1 MLVEALDGKEM
12 GLVRGVEMERAK
24 KVGEEMA
31 REEKAE
37 MA

>member
-1 MLVEALDGKEM
+1 
-12 GLVRGVEMERAK
+12 VRGVEMERAK